1 MHTCKIINISSFV
14 FRYAIFDKISS
25 TIEQLLTK
33 KEKEKQNRTAQILQI
48 VDIKSENEMTK
59 NTLSQK
65 YVITPQYSL
74 IDVNNQHLLTEIKG
88 PFRNIWHQKSIWLGY
103 CAGAICF
110 SFACRTAPAS
120 SAMLFFLV
128 ATCILDKEKASVWN
142 WLW

>member
-25 TIEQLLTK
+25 TIEQLLTT

-65 YVITPQYSL
+65 YV
-74 IDVNNQHLLTEIKG
+74 
-88 PFRNIWHQKSIWLGY
+88 
-103 CAGAICF
+103 
-110 SFACRTAPAS
+110 
-120 SAMLFFLV
+120 
-128 ATCILDKEKASVWN
+128 
-142 WLW
+142 